1 MVGKGWYD
9 VTISSSEREI
19 GYIQFSFMGGIH
31 DAAIG
36 IANCDRFRRNSFID
50 YRILDA
56 DEGGGSTCVGEEI
69 GFMMKF
75 GSGRTTVYSCIAR

>member
-9 VTISSSEREI
+9 VEISSSEREI
-19 GYIQFSFMGGIH
+19 GHIQFSFMGGIH

-36 IANCDRFRRNSFID
+36 IVNCDRLRGNSFID
-50 YRILDA
+50 NRILYA
-56 DEGGGSTCVGEEI
+56 DEGGGSTCVGKKI
-69 GFMMKF
+69 GFMMEF